1 MLVEILHNAV
11 VPCPFQERIYLGNN
25 IILDNQHRISVAI
38 ESILLFNGL
47 LIGIHY

>member
-1 MLVEILHNAV
+1 MLAEVLHNAV
-11 VPCPFQERIYLGNN
+11 YTYPIKERICLGYN
-25 IILDNQHRISVAI
+25 ILLDNQHRISVAI